1 MRRRLKLCGTAVSW
15 HAGWGLFSRQGHKSG
30 DTELCPCPKSFQPH
44 WLHSSD
50 LLLRSPSSMMMAEEH
65 TDLEAQIVKDIHCKE
80 IDLVNRD
87 PKNINEDIVK
97 VGSAGLPGR
106 RCPEGVGCAEC
117 LGTGQ
122 GRALLHAQPRPA
134 SRMRGPVPQSS
145 PNPPS
150 KASMYTPKERLA

>member
-1 MRRRLKLCGTAVSW
+1 
-15 HAGWGLFSRQGHKSG
+15 
-30 DTELCPCPKSFQPH
+30 
-44 WLHSSD
+44 
-50 LLLRSPSSMMMAEEH
+50 MMAEEH

-97 VGSAGLPGR
+97 VGSAGLPGHR
-106 RCPEGVGCAEC
+106 YPEGVGSAEC
-117 LGTGQ
+117 PGTGR

-134 SRMRGPVPQSS
+134 SPMRGPVPRSS

-150 KASMYTPKERLA
+150 KASLYTPKESLV